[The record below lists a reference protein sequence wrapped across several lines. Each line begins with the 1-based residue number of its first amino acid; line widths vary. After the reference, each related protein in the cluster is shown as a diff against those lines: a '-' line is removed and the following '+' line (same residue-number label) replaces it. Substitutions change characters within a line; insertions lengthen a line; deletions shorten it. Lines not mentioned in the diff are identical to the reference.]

1 MPEDDDEPA
10 AAPAAPSVAP
20 AEEVRCHA
28 TCPPRAPA
36 STHTRPHPP
45 TKRPTGAQAS
55 RTSGPLTPPALQ
67 ADDEGEDLYD
77 DNLNRDYVADPV
89 LDAYERGSDDER
101 AFSPATREQQRRAER
116 NMRKRDNDEAT
127 RAGRIPRALESSS
140 DDEERP
146 RQRRRRAEIGDSAAE
161 TPDEDDD
168 DDLDE
173 MNVEGPPKQYFGNDR
188 VQNKIIRAFKRFLKF
203 FSTPAGTAKYAEKIT
218 HMCAQN
224 EQSLIVRYMD
234 LEGMLG
240 FWVADYPSFV
250 LPLFNEA
257 AWEVVEEMFPNYR
270 GVHQQVYVRIS
281 ELPVQESI
289 RDIRQSHMN
298 CLIRV
303 DGVVTRRTGVFP
315 KLASVKY
322 SCNVCGYTTAS
333 FTQNDSNDDSRPDT
347 CPECQTKNQWTV
359 NQEQT
364 VYQNYQKITLQESPG
379 SVPAGRLPRYKD
391 VILLEDLIDL
401 ARPGDEIEVTGVY
414 TYSYD
419 FNVNKKNGFP
429 VFSTEIMANHIA
441 KKEDAFAAFSI
452 TDDDRREIRKLSKE
466 PRIADRIFASMAP
479 SIYGHVHIKRAVALT
494 LFGGQPKEV
503 AKNKMRGDINVL
515 LLGDPGTAKSQ
526 FLKYIEKTAHRAVFT
541 TGKGAS
547 AAGLTATVH
556 KDPVT
561 RQWTLEGGALV
572 LADKGHCL
580 IDEFDKMNDQDRT
593 SIHEAMEQQSISI
606 SKAGIV
612 TSLQARCSVV
622 AAANPISGR
631 YNAQVDFA
639 HNVELTEPILSRFDI
654 LCVVRDTVDPAS
666 DERLAKFVVES
677 HIASHPNTRA
687 AEAAEIEGV
696 QSLNGGL
703 EEEPVSTIF
712 GVRPLKQSMLKKY
725 IMCSKQCKPKLQH
738 MDQDKIS
745 KLYTKLRKES
755 SRGGGMPI
763 ALRHLES
770 IIRMSEAHARMH
782 LREYVNEADVDL
794 AISMMLESFF
804 QSQKQTVRGPL
815 ETKFRAYL
823 QYGSDTTELLVHLLD
838 RILKDE
844 IEFRRLSN
852 SISDHAIEIDAPE
865 FERRAREYSV
875 AEFESFYGSDAFRDN
890 SSYDEERR
898 LINYVPIAA

>member
-1 MPEDDDEPA
+1 L
-10 AAPAAPSVAP
+10 
-20 AEEVRCHA
+20 
-28 TCPPRAPA
+28 
-36 STHTRPHPP
+36 
-45 TKRPTGAQAS
+45 
-55 RTSGPLTPPALQ
+55 PLQ
-67 ADDEGEDLYD
+67 
-77 DNLNRDYVADPV
+77 
-89 LDAYERGSDDER
+89 
-101 AFSPATREQQRRAER
+101 
-116 NMRKRDNDEAT
+116 
-127 RAGRIPRALESSS
+127 
-140 DDEERP
+140 
-146 RQRRRRAEIGDSAAE
+146 
-161 TPDEDDD
+161 
-168 DDLDE
+168 DDLDD
-173 MNVEGPPKQYFGNDR
+173 MNVEGPPKQYFSNESVR
-188 VQNKIIRAFKRFLKF
+188 RKITRSFKRFLRSF
-203 FSTPAGTAKYAEKIT
+203 CSPNGVAKYAEKIT
-218 HMCAQN
+218 HMCAEN
-224 EQSLIVRYMD
+224 LQSLVVRYID
-234 LEGMLG
+234 LAGMLG

-257 AWEVVEEMFPNYR
+257 AWEVVLEMFPNY
-270 GVHQQVYVRIS
+270 GTVHREVYVRIS

-315 KLASVKY
+315 KMSSVKY
-322 SCNVCGYTTAS
+322 TCNVCGYLTGTFMQTDQS
-333 FTQNDSNDDSRPDT
+333 ESRPDT
-347 CPECQTKNQWTV
+347 CIECQTKNQWTI
-359 NQEQT
+359 NQEET
-364 VYQNYQKITLQESPG
+364 VYKNFQKITLQESPS

-429 VFSTEIMANHIA
+429 VFSTEIKANHIA
-441 KKEDAFAAFSI
+441 KKEDAFAAFAL

-466 PRIADRIFASMAP
+466 PKIADRIFASMAP
-479 SIYGHVHIKRAVALT
+479 SIYGHAHIKRAVALT

-526 FLKYIEKTAHRAVFT
+526 FLKYIEKTAHRSVFT

-547 AAGLTATVH
+547 AAGLTATVR

-639 HNVELTEPILSRFDI
+639 HNVELTEPILSRFDV

-677 HIASHPNTRA
+677 HMASHPNIRAA
-687 AEAAEIEGV
+687 AEAAEMEGLQGSSSV
-696 QSLNGGL
+696 
-703 EEEPVSTIF
+703 EEEPLSTIF
-712 GVRPLKQSMLKKY
+712 GVAPLKQSILKKY
-725 IMCSKQCKPKLQH
+725 IMLSKTCKPKLQN

-782 LREYVNEADVDL
+782 LREYVNESDVDV
-794 AISMMLESFF
+794 AISIMLESFF

-815 ETKFRAYL
+815 ETKFREYL
-823 QYGSDTTELLVHLLD
+823 QAGSDTTELLVHLLD
-838 RILKDE
+838 RILKD
-844 IEFRRLSN
+844 IVEFKRLS
-852 SISDHAIEIDAPE
+852 SEQLDTIDIDATE
-865 FERRAREYSV
+865 FERRAREYAVTAFSD
-875 AEFESFYGSDAFRDN
+875 FYGSAAFLEN
-890 SSYDEERR
+890 YSYDSERQ
-898 LINYVPIAA
+898 LINYVPIGGADGV

>member
-1 MPEDDDEPA
+1 M
-10 AAPAAPSVAP
+10 
-20 AEEVRCHA
+20 
-28 TCPPRAPA
+28 
-36 STHTRPHPP
+36 
-45 TKRPTGAQAS
+45 
-55 RTSGPLTPPALQ
+55 
-67 ADDEGEDLYD
+67 
-77 DNLNRDYVADPV
+77 

-101 AFSPATREQQRRAER
+101 EFDPASRNQQRRAER
-116 NMRKRDNDEAT
+116 KMSKRDNEEAT
-127 RAGRIPRALESSS
+127 RAGRQPRALDSSS
-140 DDEERP
+140 EDDEERP

-161 TPDEDDD
+161 TPDEEEAETE
-168 DDLDE
+168 LDE
-173 MNVEGPPKQYFGNDR
+173 MNVIGPPGQYFKNPR
-188 VQNKIIRAFKRFLKF
+188 VMSVVIRAFKRFLTSF
-203 FSTPAGTAKYAEKIT
+203 CTPTGSAKYAEKIT

-224 EQSLIVRYMD
+224 DQSLVVRYIDMT
-234 LEGMLG
+234 GMLG
-240 FWVADYPSFV
+240 YWVADYPSLV
-250 LPLFNEA
+250 LPLFDA
-257 AWEVVEEMFPNYR
+257 AALVVVLDMFPNYG
-270 GVHQQVYVRIS
+270 GVHKKVFVRIS

-303 DGVVTRRTGVFP
+303 DGVVTRRTSVFP
-315 KLASVKY
+315 QLDEVKY
-322 SCNVCGYTTAS
+322 SCNVCGYISQGFKVKETDGAET
-333 FTQNDSNDDSRPDT
+333 DSRPDT
-347 CPECQTKNQWTV
+347 CPECQTQKQWTID
-359 NQEQT
+359 QEKT
-364 VYQNYQKITLQESPG
+364 VYINYQKITLQESPG

-391 VILLEDLIDL
+391 VILLEDLIDM

-429 VFSTEIMANHIA
+429 VFSTEIKANHIA

-452 TDDDRREIRKLSKE
+452 TDDDRREIRELSKE

-526 FLKYIEKTAHRAVFT
+526 FLKYVEKTAHRAVFT

-612 TSLQARCSVV
+612 TSLQARAAIV

-677 HIASHPNTRA
+677 HMASHPNARA
-687 AEAAEIEGV
+687 AEAAEIEGNA
-696 QSLNGGL
+696 SGANGG
-703 EEEPVSTIF
+703 EEEPISTIF

-725 IMCSKQCKPKLQH
+725 IMCSKACKPKLQH

-782 LREYVNEADVDL
+782 LREYVNEADVNL

-823 QYGSDTTELLVHLLD
+823 NYGSDTSELLVHLLD

-844 IEFRRLSN
+844 IEFRQLSN
-852 SISDHAIEIDAPE
+852 SSSDHAIEIDALE
-865 FERRAREYSV
+865 FERRAKEYQV
-875 AEFESFYGSDAFRDN
+875 AEFESFYGSDAFRN
-890 SSYDEERR
+890 NYSYDEERR
-898 LINYVPIAA
+898 LINYVPIGG

>member
-1 MPEDDDEPA
+1 MPADGDVGDGAAADDDA
-10 AAPAAPSVAP
+10 AAAAAAAAAADDTAAPMATAP
-20 AEEVRCHA
+20 EE
-28 TCPPRAPA
+28 
-36 STHTRPHPP
+36 
-45 TKRPTGAQAS
+45 
-55 RTSGPLTPPALQ
+55 
-67 ADDEGEDLYD
+67 ADDEGEDLYG
-77 DNLNRDYVADPV
+77 DNINRDYVADPV

-101 AFSPATREQQRRAER
+101 SFSPATREQQRRAER
-116 NMRKRDNDEAT
+116 TMRKRDNEEAT

-140 DDEERP
+140 DEDERP
-146 RQRRRRAEIGDSAAE
+146 RQRRRRAERGDSAAE
-161 TPDEDDD
+161 TPDEDEY
-168 DDLDE
+168 DDLHE
-173 MNVEGPPKQYFGNDR
+173 MNVEGAPRQYFANER
-188 VQNKIIRAFKRFLKF
+188 VKRKIKAGFKAFLQNYPENQDL
-203 FSTPAGTAKYAEKIT
+203 PPKYAEKIT

-224 EQSLIVRYMD
+224 DQSLVVRYGDMQ
-234 LEGMLG
+234 GMLA

-250 LPLFNEA
+250 LPVFNEA
-257 AWEVVEEMFPNYR
+257 AWEVVLDMFPNYG
-270 GVHQQVYVRIS
+270 GVHAEVYVRIS

-289 RDIRQSHMN
+289 RDIRQNHMN

-315 KLASVKY
+315 KLATVKY
-322 SCNVCGYTTAS
+322 SCNVCGFTTAA
-333 FTQNDSNDDSRPDT
+333 FHQTEGNESRPDT
-347 CPECQTKNQWTV
+347 CAECQAKNQWTI

-364 VYQNYQKITLQESPG
+364 VYKNYQKITLQESPG

-429 VFSTEIMANHIA
+429 VFSTEIKANYVS

-452 TDDDRREIRKLSKE
+452 TDEDRREIRKLSKD

-526 FLKYIEKTAHRAVFT
+526 FLKYVEKTAHRAVFT

-631 YNAQVDFA
+631 YNSSVDFA

-677 HIASHPNTRA
+677 HMASHPNARA
-687 AEAAEIEGV
+687 AEAAETEGL
-696 QSLNGGL
+696 QSGV
-703 EEEPVSTIF
+703 EEEPVSNSF

-725 IMCSKQCKPKLQH
+725 IMYSKQNKPKLQH

-745 KLYTKLRKES
+745 KLYTQLRKES
-755 SRGGGMPI
+755 QRGGGMPI

-815 ETKFRAYL
+815 ETKFRSYL
-823 QYGSDTTELLVHLLD
+823 QVGSDTTELLVHLLD
-838 RILKDE
+838 KILKDE
-844 IEFRRLSN
+844 VEFRRLSN
-852 SISDHAIEIDAPE
+852 NEDDRAIEIDAPE

-875 AEFESFYGSDAFRDN
+875 AEFQGFYGSDAFLEN
-890 SSYDEERR
+890 YQYDEGTR
-898 LINYVPIAA
+898 LIHYVPISA